1 MVLHGLKH
9 IFQKP
14 TPDLSSSERTNQ
26 LRSKTIYSGTVNLST
41 ELVKPGSN
49 RYKTYNGPFEIVN
62 ENGNGSLV
70 ASASYSDLLDITK
83 GKVLLNQLPLTDLT
97 YPYYEKNFGNG
108 EIYVGNYQQFD
119 GSFFSGAGPT
129 GCADSV
135 LVYDLSTTGFTGPG
149 SYTGNSIGNTG
160 VTGTV
165 DWNQDI
171 FIDPKHCYYSDPCAS
186 SASYMKFVDINFK
199 GPTGSTGITGPS
211 QYYAQQILNAN
222 QYSGFRFPMSNFTLT
237 CAQQMQSQTDGPLFC
252 PLESNFNVSNKTFGD
267 SSFMLVTPQKRI
279 FQKPTPD
286 LSSSE
291 RTNQLRSKTIYSGT
305 VNLSTELVK
314 PGSNR
319 YKTYNGPFEIV
330 NENGN
335 GSLVASASYSDL
347 LDITKGKVL
356 LNQLPLTDLTYP
368 YYEKNF
374 GNGEIYVGNYQQF
387 DGSFFSG
394 AGPTGCADSVLVYDL
409 STTGFTGPGS
419 YTGNSIG
426 NTGVTGTV
434 DWNQDIF
441 IDPKHCYYSDPCAS
455 SASYM
460 KFVDIN
466 FKGPTGSTGITGPSQ
481 YYAQQILNANQY
493 SGFRF
498 PMSNFTLTCAQQMQ
512 SQTDG
517 PLFCPLEPPSL
528 SNFNVSSKTFGDS
541 SFTLVA
547 PQSNSSGA
555 FTYSSSN
562 PSVAIISGPNL
573 DMITIVG
580 VGTSTITA
588 FQAPFGIYS
597 SGSISTPF
605 VVNFSSFTATWEYT
619 SNDTSYTDLS
629 GNISIPYDTKTYTIR
644 VKATNPVGATY
655 TQSSTSAT
663 QVGDIAYLHLT
674 GTGNYTGS
682 VTSPTITIILIPNTL
697 TVSSEFITTN
707 SYNYLDSSGNP
718 STLQVGGYTVYKF
731 FPITTTTG
739 NVLTNTTFNSNI
751 RYLIVGGG
759 GSGGSGG
766 SDPNNYYSGDGG
778 DAGNLID
785 NSVNGI
791 GASTSFALTV
801 GGPGSSS
808 IFSTY
813 TANGGAS
820 GGYNN
825 QAGGNGGS
833 GAGGAGGAGN
843 GFGGGGNGS
852 GGNGGIGFLS
862 DITGGASVYYAGGG
876 GGCGGHTQHSFGSG
890 GSGSNGG
897 GGQGLSFPT
906 GPSATNGAD
915 EFGGGGGGSHVPQ
928 TIGGSGVVILR
939 FLSYPP

>member
-41 ELVKPGSN
+41 ELVKPGS
-49 RYKTYNGPFEIVN
+49 
-62 ENGNGSLV
+62 S
-70 ASASYSDLLDITK
+70 
-83 GKVLLNQLPLTDLT
+83 
-97 YPYYEKNFGNG
+97 
-108 EIYVGNYQQFD
+108 
-119 GSFFSGAGPT
+119 
-129 GCADSV
+129 
-135 LVYDLSTTGFTGPG
+135 
-149 SYTGNSIGNTG
+149 
-160 VTGTV
+160 
-165 DWNQDI
+165 
-171 FIDPKHCYYSDPCAS
+171 
-186 SASYMKFVDINFK
+186 
-199 GPTGSTGITGPS
+199 
-211 QYYAQQILNAN
+211 
-222 QYSGFRFPMSNFTLT
+222 
-237 CAQQMQSQTDGPLFC
+237 
-252 PLESNFNVSNKTFGD
+252 
-267 SSFMLVTPQKRI
+267 
-279 FQKPTPD
+279 
-286 LSSSE
+286 
-291 RTNQLRSKTIYSGT
+291 
-305 VNLSTELVK
+305 
-314 PGSNR
+314 R